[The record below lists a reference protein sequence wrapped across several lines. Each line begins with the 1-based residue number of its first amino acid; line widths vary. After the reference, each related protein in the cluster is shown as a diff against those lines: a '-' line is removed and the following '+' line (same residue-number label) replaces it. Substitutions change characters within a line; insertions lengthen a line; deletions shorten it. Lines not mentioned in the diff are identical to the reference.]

1 MAELVAQCY
10 MDLTAFGKASA
21 NIVGREIDVNPLR
34 MQMLG
39 ERLTEV
45 TKTLTWDVL
54 ASINKSWGENT
65 TISYTDVNS
74 TYVWNPTTGVFSI
87 TNSAGTVTT
96 LTGIYTIEALE
107 ISQDV
112 IPLISVILQV
122 IDCTNADIFL
132 IGSLSSVAKT
142 SQVENIDWGTSE
154 YLAVGTQHA
163 LFSKIS
169 NSADS
174 EYGLMSDTVLGSEPE
189 FTNLLLQSGGV
200 WKADNI
206 YPLDLI
212 SQDVNL
218 SSSRSDNSRT
228 AKANEDNNYLMI
240 AAFAAS
246 LLSGDPLITYEPTML
261 KEWIYSL
268 PSDSRIEKSRA
279 GVYMTWDYLMIA
291 AFAMNLLS
299 GDSKV
304 CYEPW
309 MLWKIFE
316 WYFSSSSVVANSRKI
331 FDLSPRWG

>member
-21 NIVGREIDVNPLR
+21 NIVGRETDVNPLR

-74 TYVWNPTTGVFSI
+74 TYVWNPTTGVFTI

-96 LTGIYTIEALE
+96 ITGIYELE
-107 ISQDV
+107 DLEVSWDV
-112 IPLISVILQV
+112 IPLISIVLQV

-174 EYGLMSDTVLGSEPE
+174 ECGLMSDTVLGSEPE
-189 FTNLLLQSGGV
+189 FTNLLLQSGGRWV
-200 WKADNI
+200 ADNI
-206 YPLDLI
+206 YPLDLLNN
-212 SQDVNL
+212 DVGHLAERSEQSRDAEL
-218 SSSRSDNSRT
+218 SESD
-228 AKANEDNNYLMI
+228 YLMI

-279 GVYMTWDYLMIA
+279 GVYMTCDYLMIA

-309 MLWKIFE
+309 MLYGIFQ
-316 WYFSSSSVVANSRKI
+316 WYFVSSGIVANTRRI
-331 FDLSPRWG
+331 FDLSPRWS